1 MRRIVLAALVLAPV
15 LLGGC
20 VFAVGHGEESDNR
33 RLTRLEQRMAAAE
46 KKLNL
51 EHAKAAEAPKPPE
64 TPKPPEAPKP
74 PEEPKKP

>member
-1 MRRIVLAALVLAPV
+1 MRRIALVALALVPG

-20 VFAVGHGEESDNR
+20 VFAVGNGDRSDDR

-46 KKLNL
+46 KKLSIDT
-51 EHAKAAEAPKPPE
+51 A
-64 TPKPPEAPKP
+64 KPPEAPKP